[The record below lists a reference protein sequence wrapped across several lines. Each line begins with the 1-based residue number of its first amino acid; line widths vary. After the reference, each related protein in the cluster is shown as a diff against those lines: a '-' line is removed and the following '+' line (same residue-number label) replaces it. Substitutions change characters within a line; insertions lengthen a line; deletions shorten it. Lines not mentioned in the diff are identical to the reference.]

1 MRKVMIS
8 GEFNIENVENSKG
21 VQSAQQYVMP
31 KRAQERLDALKAAGI
46 DTSNLF
52 AVGEQMVVRMK
63 DGVPTQVMDD
73 DPIYQSLFNGPTVPD
88 HKLFRRWILAQTF
101 RMLRHD
107 YTKEMQWKGYEYQWR
122 MLEEELRVQA
132 ILVKK
137 DFENFEKRNRFFNVG
152 TAITMYFQYL
162 SDLESYISSLKT
174 KKCKGVSYKTIY
186 GRNVFLADIN
196 TRILKPV
203 HLAYSKIQAAKAPND
218 VYLAVKAL
226 NKVRVPMHNGT
237 PQIKAWVN
245 AYKAAGAYYSMENLI
260 RFHGMRVHYLDTVLD
275 EKGSL
280 DYLNKVSKTHEGY
293 WLLGML
299 KNELDLNKISIDK
312 KMAEWKKAKLGK

>member
-8 GEFNIENVENSKG
+8 GEFNIENVQNSEN
-21 VQSAQQYVMP
+21 VQNAQKYVMP

-73 DPIYQSLFNGPTVPD
+73 DPIYQGLFNGPTVPD

-107 YTKEMQWKGYEYQWR
+107 YTKELKWKGYEYQWR

-132 ILVKK
+132 ILYKK
-137 DFENFEKRNRFFNVG
+137 DPENFEKRNRFFNMGVF
-152 TAITMYFQYL
+152 ASMYSQYL
-162 SDLESYISSLKT
+162 LDLNRYISSLKT
-174 KKCKGVSYKTIY
+174 KKCKGVPYKTIY
-186 GRNVFLADIN
+186 GRNVFVADIKAKV
-196 TRILKPV
+196 ILPIR
-203 HLAYSKIQAAKAPND
+203 LAYNKVRFAKTPNGL
-218 VYLAVKAL
+218 YLAVKAL

-237 PQIKAWVN
+237 PQIKTWVN

-280 DYLNKVSKTHEGY
+280 AYLNEVSKSQEGY

-299 KNELDLNKISIDK
+299 KNELKLNNISIDK
-312 KMAEWKKAKLGK
+312 KMKEWENAKLCK

>member
-8 GEFNIENVENSKG
+8 GEFNIENVENSKN
-21 VQSAQQYVMP
+21 VQSTQQYVMP

-101 RMLRHD
+101 RMLRND
-107 YTKEMQWKGYEYQWR
+107 YTKEMQWEGYEYQWR

-132 ILVKK
+132 ILYKK
-137 DFENFEKRNRFFNVG
+137 DPENFEKRNRFFNMGVF
-152 TAITMYFQYL
+152 ASMYSQYL
-162 SDLESYISSLKT
+162 LDLNRYIGSLKT
-174 KKCKGVSYKTIY
+174 KKCKGVPYKTIY
-186 GRNVFLADIN
+186 GRNVFVADIETKVLEPVRTACDKIVAN
-196 TRILKPV
+196 T
-203 HLAYSKIQAAKAPND
+203 PNGL
-218 VYLAVKAL
+218 YLAVKAL

-260 RFHGMRVHYLDTVLD
+260 RFHGMRVHYLGAVLD

-280 DYLNKVSKTHEGY
+280 AYLDKVSKTQEGY

-299 KNELDLNKISIDK
+299 KNELKLNNISIDK
-312 KMAEWKKAKLGK
+312 KMKEWEKAKLSK

>member
-8 GEFNIENVENSKG
+8 GEFNIENVENSK
-21 VQSAQQYVMP
+21 AQNTQQQVMP

-63 DGVPTQVMDD
+63 DGVPTQVMDN

-88 HKLFRRWILAQTF
+88 HKLFRRWVLAQTF

-107 YTKEMQWKGYEYQWR
+107 YTRCMQWKGYEYQWR
-122 MLEEELRVQA
+122 MLEDELRVQS
-132 ILVKK
+132 ILAKK
-137 DFENFEKRNRFFNVG
+137 DLVNFEKRNRFFNMRVVVS
-152 TAITMYFQYL
+152 MYYQYL
-162 SDLESYISSLKT
+162 SDLNNYITTLKT
-174 KKCKGVSYKTIY
+174 KKCKGVPYKTIY
-186 GRNVFLADIN
+186 GRNVFVADIDA
-196 TRILKPV
+196 RILSPIY
-203 HLAYSKIQAAKAPND
+203 LAYSKVSRAKTLND
-218 VYLAVKAL
+218 LYLAVKTL

-260 RFHGMRVHYLDTVLD
+260 RFHGMRVHHLDTVLD

-280 DYLNKVSKTHEGY
+280 AYLNEVSKSQEGY

-299 KNELDLNKISIDK
+299 KNELKLNKISIDRK
-312 KMAEWKKAKLGK
+312 LKEWEITKLYK

>member
-8 GEFNIENVENSKG
+8 GEFNIENVENSKN
-21 VQSAQQYVMP
+21 VQQHVMP

-88 HKLFRRWILAQTF
+88 HKLFRRWVLAQTF

-107 YTKEMQWKGYEYQWR
+107 YTRSLQWKGYEYQWR
-122 MLEEELRVQA
+122 MLEEELRVQS
-132 ILVKK
+132 ILFKK
-137 DFENFEKRNRFFNVG
+137 DQENFYKRNRFFNRGV
-152 TAITMYFQYL
+152 AIDMCKQYCT
-162 SDLESYISSLKT
+162 DLNNYITSLKV
-174 KKCKGVSYKTIY
+174 KKCKGVPYKTVY
-186 GRNVFLADIN
+186 GRNVFVDDIYKVII
-196 TRILKPV
+196 RPV
-203 HLAYSKIQAAKAPND
+203 ECNAIYTAYTPGD
-218 VYLAVKAL
+218 LYLAVKAL
-226 NKVRVPMHNGT
+226 NKARTPMHNGT
-237 PQIKAWVN
+237 PQIKAWVD
-245 AYKAAGAYYSMENLI
+245 AYKGAGAFYSMENLI
-260 RFHGMRVHYLDTVLD
+260 RFHGMRVHHLGAVLD

-280 DYLNKVSKTHEGY
+280 AYLDKVSKSHNGY

-299 KNELDLNKISIDK
+299 KNELKLNNISIDK
-312 KMAEWKKAKLGK
+312 KMKEWEIAKLSK

>member
-1 MRKVMIS
+1 MIS
-8 GEFNIENVENSKG
+8 GEFNIENVENSK
-21 VQSAQQYVMP
+21 AQNTQQHVMP

-88 HKLFRRWILAQTF
+88 HKLFRRWVLAQTF

-107 YTKEMQWKGYEYQWR
+107 YTKELQWKGYEYQWR

-132 ILVKK
+132 ILATK
-137 DFENFEKRNRFFNVG
+137 DPVNFEKRNRFFDMGIVVS
-152 TAITMYFQYL
+152 MYHQYL
-162 SDLESYISSLKT
+162 LDLNNYLTSLKV
-174 KKCKGVSYKTIY
+174 KKCKGVPYKTIY
-186 GRNVFLADIN
+186 GRNVFVADID
-196 TRILKPV
+196 TRVIRPIYS
-203 HLAYSKIQAAKAPND
+203 AYDKVCSAKTPNGL
-218 VYLAVKAL
+218 YLAVKAL
-226 NKVRVPMHNGT
+226 NKIRVPMHNGT
-237 PQIKAWVN
+237 PQIKAWVD

-260 RFHGMRVHYLDTVLD
+260 RFHGMRVHYLGTALD

-280 DYLNKVSKTHEGY
+280 AYLDKVSKSQEGY

-299 KNELDLNKISIDK
+299 KKELELNKISIDK
-312 KMAEWKKAKLGK
+312 KMKEWKDAKLGK

>member
-8 GEFNIENVENSKG
+8 GEFNIQNVENSKA
-21 VQSAQQYVMP
+21 QSMP

-88 HKLFRRWILAQTF
+88 HKLFRRWVLAQTF

-107 YTKEMQWKGYEYQWR
+107 YTKELQWKGYEYQWR

-132 ILVKK
+132 ILAKK
-137 DFENFEKRNRFFNVG
+137 DPENFEKRNRFFNKGVVVS
-152 TAITMYFQYL
+152 MYKQYRT
-162 SDLESYISSLKT
+162 DLNNYIISLKE
-174 KKCKGVSYKTIY
+174 KKCKGVPYKTIY
-186 GRNVFLADIN
+186 GRNVFKDDIYKVIIRPIECNAIYVAN
-196 TRILKPV
+196 TPSGLYI
-203 HLAYSKIQAAKAPND
+203 
-218 VYLAVKAL
+218 AVKAL
-226 NKVRVPMHNGT
+226 NKARIPMHNGT
-237 PQIKAWVN
+237 PQIKEWVN

-260 RFHGMRVHYLDTVLD
+260 RFHGMRVHHLDTVLD

-280 DYLNKVSKTHEGY
+280 AYLNEASKTQEGY

-299 KNELDLNKISIDK
+299 KNELKLNNISIDK
-312 KMAEWKKAKLGK
+312 KMKEWKDAKLCK

>member
-8 GEFNIENVENSKG
+8 GEFNIENVENSKA
-21 VQSAQQYVMP
+21 QNTQQYVMP

-101 RMLRHD
+101 RMLRSD
-107 YTKEMQWKGYEYQWR
+107 YTRSMQWKGYEYQWR
-122 MLEEELRVQA
+122 MLEDELRVQA
-132 ILVKK
+132 ILAIK
-137 DFENFEKRNRFFNVG
+137 DPVNFEKRNRFFNIQVVVS
-152 TAITMYFQYL
+152 MYYQYL
-162 SDLESYISSLKT
+162 LDLNNYITSLKV
-174 KKCKGVSYKTIY
+174 KKCKGVPYKTIY
-186 GRNVFLADIN
+186 GRNVFVADID
-196 TRILKPV
+196 TRVIRPIYS
-203 HLAYSKIQAAKAPND
+203 AYRKVAMAKTPKD
-218 VYLAVKAL
+218 LHLAVKAL
-226 NKVRVPMHNGT
+226 NEVRVPMHNGT
-237 PQIKAWVN
+237 PQIKAWMD

-260 RFHGMRVHYLDTVLD
+260 RFHGMRVHYLGTTLD

-280 DYLNKVSKTHEGY
+280 VYLDKVSKSQEGY

-299 KNELDLNKISIDK
+299 KNELKLNNISIDK
-312 KMAEWKKAKLGK
+312 KMKEWKNAKLGK

>member
-8 GEFNIENVENSKG
+8 GDFNIENVENNSQA
-21 VQSAQQYVMP
+21 QSTQQHFMP

-63 DGVPTQVMDD
+63 DGVPTQVMDN
-73 DPIYQSLFNGPTVPD
+73 DPIYQSLFNGATIPD
-88 HKLFRRWILAQTF
+88 HKLFRRWVLAQTF

-107 YTKEMQWKGYEYQWR
+107 YTKELKWKGYEYQWR

-132 ILVKK
+132 ILYKK
-137 DFENFEKRNRFFNVG
+137 DPENFEKRNRFFSMGVF
-152 TAITMYFQYL
+152 ASMYSQYL
-162 SDLESYISSLKT
+162 LDLNRYISSLKT
-174 KKCKGVSYKTIY
+174 KKCKGVPYKTIY
-186 GRNVFLADIN
+186 GRNVFVADID
-196 TRILKPV
+196 TKILDP
-203 HLAYSKIQAAKAPND
+203 IRAAFCKVTSVKTPD
-218 VYLAVKAL
+218 GLYLAVKAL

-260 RFHGMRVHYLDTVLD
+260 RFHGMRVHYLGAVLD

-280 DYLNKVSKTHEGY
+280 AYLDKVSKTQEEY
-293 WLLGML
+293 WLLGLL
-299 KNELDLNKISIDK
+299 KNELKLNNISIDK
-312 KMAEWKKAKLGK
+312 KMKEWEKAKLSK

>member
-1 MRKVMIS
+1 MIS
-8 GEFNIENVENSKG
+8 GEFNIENVENNKD
-21 VQSAQQYVMP
+21 VQNTQKYVMP

-73 DPIYQSLFNGPTVPD
+73 DPIYQGLFNGPTVPD

-107 YTKEMQWKGYEYQWR
+107 YTKELQWMGYEYQWR

-132 ILVKK
+132 ILYKK
-137 DFENFEKRNRFFNVG
+137 DPENFEKRNRFFNIGVV
-152 TAITMYFQYL
+152 ISMYFQYNL
-162 SDLESYISSLKT
+162 DLGNYIASLKT
-174 KKCKGVSYKTIY
+174 KKCKGVPYKTIY
-186 GRNVFLADIN
+186 GRNVFVADID
-196 TRILKPV
+196 TKVIRPIYS
-203 HLAYSKIQAAKAPND
+203 AYVKVRSAKTSKD
-218 VYLAVKAL
+218 LYLAVKAL

-237 PQIKAWVN
+237 PQIKQWVN

-260 RFHGMRVHYLDTVLD
+260 RFHGMRVHYLGAVLD

-280 DYLNKVSKTHEGY
+280 AYLDKVSKTQEGY

-299 KNELDLNKISIDK
+299 KNELKLNNISIDK
-312 KMAEWKKAKLGK
+312 KIDEWKKAKLDK

>member
-1 MRKVMIS
+1 MIS
-8 GEFNIENVENSKG
+8 GEFNIENVENNS
-21 VQSAQQYVMP
+21 QAQNTQQQEMP

-88 HKLFRRWILAQTF
+88 HKLFRRWVLAQTF

-107 YTKEMQWKGYEYQWR
+107 YTKELQWKGYEYQWR
-122 MLEEELRVQA
+122 MLEEEFRVQT
-132 ILVKK
+132 ILYKK
-137 DFENFEKRNRFFNVG
+137 DPENFEKRNRFFNMGVF
-152 TAITMYFQYL
+152 ASMYSRYL
-162 SDLESYISSLKT
+162 LDLNRYIGSLKT
-174 KKCKGVSYKTIY
+174 KKCKGVPYKTIY
-186 GRNVFLADIN
+186 GRNVFVDDIYKVII
-196 TRILKPV
+196 RPV
-203 HLAYSKIQAAKAPND
+203 ECNPIYVVKTPND
-218 VYLAVKAL
+218 LYLAVKAL

-237 PQIKAWVN
+237 PQIKTWVN

-260 RFHGMRVHYLDTVLD
+260 RFHGMRVHHLDTVLD

-280 DYLNKVSKTHEGY
+280 AYLNEVSKSQEGY

-299 KNELDLNKISIDK
+299 KNELKLNNISIDK
-312 KMAEWKKAKLGK
+312 KMAEWKNAKLSK

>member
-8 GEFNIENVENSKG
+8 GNFNIENVENNSQT
-21 VQSAQQYVMP
+21 QSTQQHVMP

-107 YTKEMQWKGYEYQWR
+107 YTKELQWKGYEYQWR
-122 MLEEELRVQA
+122 MLEDELRVQA
-132 ILVKK
+132 ILAKK
-137 DFENFEKRNRFFNVG
+137 DPENFEKRNRFFNKEVFV
-152 TAITMYFQYL
+152 AMYRQYF

-174 KKCKGVSYKTIY
+174 KKCKGVPYKTIY
-186 GRNVFLADIN
+186 GRNVFVADIETKVLNPVRTACDKIHAMN
-196 TRILKPV
+196 T
-203 HLAYSKIQAAKAPND
+203 PNGL
-218 VYLAVKAL
+218 YLAVKAL

-237 PQIKAWVN
+237 PQIKAWVD
-245 AYKAAGAYYSMENLI
+245 AYKAAGAFYSMENLI
-260 RFHGMRVHYLDTVLD
+260 RFHGMRVHYLGAVLD

-280 DYLNKVSKTHEGY
+280 AYLDKVSKKEEGY

-299 KNELDLNKISIDK
+299 KSELELNNISIDK
-312 KMAEWKKAKLGK
+312 KIAEWKKAKLDK